1 MFFFF
6 HPRLARLPIRLL
18 DLPARLERKR
28 LLRKPLGLQFALV
41 PFAFFPTCTC
51 NERKKIRENKELLRV
66 FAYVTSFP
74 LSHGD
79 LKYFSAGL
87 NCPMWFS
94 NGGLL

>member
-6 HPRLARLPIRLL
+6 SSKARSFAHSLARS
-18 DLPARLERKR
+18 PARLERKR
-28 LLRKPLGLQFALV
+28 LLRKPLGVQFALV
-41 PFAFFPTCTC
+41 PFALFPTCTC

-79 LKYFSAGL
+79 LQYFSAGL
-87 NCPMWFS
+87 NCLMRFS
-94 NGGLL
+94 DGGLL